1 MTMSFISYAQNYE
14 DVMLMR
20 AFRDISNGFYIDV
33 GAERPEDDSV
43 TKAFYERGWSG
54 INIEPARQYYNM
66 LALERPRDLNL
77 QCFVG
82 ASIGTREFFEVAD
95 TGLSTGLRSLADNYT
110 NHRVARYEVQE
121 LTLDEICRVHNV
133 TNVHFLKI
141 DAEGAEREVLAG
153 FSLEHVRPW
162 ILVVESRAPNSTEPN
177 YSEWEPRVLCGGY
190 EFVWDDGIN
199 RFYVAA
205 EHMALA
211 GHFKLPPNVFDD
223 FERLNFTRMRS
234 HVDFLVHQ
242 IELFREREAA
252 ASKRDRE
259 REKMLVDCQRTISQ
273 LQSKMTQQSLELTS
287 VYGST
292 SWRITRPIRICGSL
306 VHKSSKFRRIAN
318 RGKCGKA
325 VKPTHSEKLPEQDEE
340 LSEYAQWIYDRLK

>member
-1 MTMSFISYAQNYE
+1 MSFISYAQNYE

-43 TKAFYERGWSG
+43 TKVFYERGWSG
-54 INIEPARQYYNM
+54 INIEPARQYYNT
-66 LALERPRDLNL
+66 LALERQRDLNL

-82 ASIGTREFFEVAD
+82 AEIGTREFFEVAD
-95 TGLSTGLRSLADNYT
+95 TGLSTGLPSLADNYT
-110 NHRVARYEVQE
+110 NHRVTRYEVQE

-162 ILVVESRAPNSTEPN
+162 ILVVESRAPNSSEPN
-177 YSEWEPRVLCGGY
+177 YSEWEPRVLCRGY

-199 RFYVAA
+199 RFYVAV
-205 EHMALA
+205 EHRALSD
-211 GHFKLPPNVFDD
+211 HFKLPPNVFDD
-223 FERLNFTRMRS
+223 FERLNFTRMRY

-242 IELFREREAA
+242 IELFRDREAA
-252 ASKRDRE
+252 ASKRE
-259 REKMLVDCQRTISQ
+259 AELSKMLVDCQRAISQ
-273 LQSKMTQQSLELTS
+273 LQSAMTQQSLELAS

-292 SWRITRPIRICGSL
+292 SWRMTSPVRICGSL
-306 VHKSSKFRRIAN
+306 VKKSDKFMLIA
-318 RGKCGKA
+318 KYVKYWKA
-325 VKPTHSEKLPEQDEE
+325 AKPSESDEMPEQDEE